1 MCPQGVKMI
10 AVLKELLSLFS
21 KRRPPTMTKISN
33 LKGKSLKPSESQ
45 PSKKKKID
53 TQFGASIVARSELKL
68 ISSFFLKLAP
78 EEDLLSQ
85 NFYRFKQKSDIKTD
99 WPSKG
104 QN

>member
-1 MCPQGVKMI
+1 MI

-53 TQFGASIVARSELKL
+53 T
-68 ISSFFLKLAP
+68 
-78 EEDLLSQ
+78 
-85 NFYRFKQKSDIKTD
+85 
-99 WPSKG
+99 
-104 QN
+104 